1 MSRVHVSTNHNKG
14 DMSGKGEGK
23 GGHFPKLYDFHLKT
37 VVLNVYM
44 TSNAYNTLLLQR
56 LHISLVVVQAR
67 VYMVCKLYND
77 YMGFVSTYTYFYC
90 C

>member
-1 MSRVHVSTNHNKG
+1 
-14 DMSGKGEGK
+14 
-23 GGHFPKLYDFHLKT
+23 
-37 VVLNVYM
+37 M